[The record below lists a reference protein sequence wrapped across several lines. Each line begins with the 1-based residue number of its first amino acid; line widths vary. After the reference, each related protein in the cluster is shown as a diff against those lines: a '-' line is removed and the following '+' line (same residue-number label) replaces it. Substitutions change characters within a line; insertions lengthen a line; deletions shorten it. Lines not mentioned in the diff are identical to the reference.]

1 MAIKIIDEQNNTHYV
16 PEAHEIDAR
25 IKKLIADNAN
35 IYNSVNSSVDRFGF
49 PSIGKSN
56 VIYKAEDTKKLYQW
70 KSDNKGG
77 GYYEELSM
85 SSNTPTISRIN
96 GGSASTVFND
106 K

>member
-1 MAIKIIDEQNNTHYV
+1 MAIKITQNNETRII

-25 IKKLIADNAN
+25 IKKLIADNTN
-35 IYNSVNSSVDRFGF
+35 VYNSVNSSADYFGF

-70 KSDNKGG
+70 KSDKDGG
-77 GYYEELSM
+77 GHYEELGTSGT
-85 SSNTPTISRIN
+85 NVNNINRIN
-96 GGSASTVFND
+96 GGTANTVFND

>member
-1 MAIKIIDEQNNTHYV
+1 MAIKIVDEQNKAHYV

-35 IYNSVNSSVDRFGF
+35 VYNSVNSSADYFGF

-70 KSDNKGG
+70 KQTNNNDGH
-77 GYYEELSM
+77 YEELSI

-96 GGSASTVFND
+96 GGDASTIFND